1 MTTAKDTMTQ
11 LEELWENAEPGP
23 FEEDDT
29 IIVRHAD
36 GGDYSIRA
44 KAGYSADM
52 DHIRVIERAKPKA
65 PEWEAV
71 VASCVRSES
80 HKREVYFR
88 TWHGEWESET
98 WGVGADEL
106 VDPVPLVEMPSRE
119 DLLAAF
125 EEGWDAWRSDEECM
139 KGADTHRADAVLR
152 LLERR

>member
-1 MTTAKDTMTQ
+1 MTTANDIVTQ

-23 FEEDDT
+23 FGEDDT

-36 GGDYSIRA
+36 GGDYNIRA

-52 DHIRVIERAKPKA
+52 EHIRTLERAKPKP

-71 VASCVRSES
+71 AASHALSEC

-88 TWHGEWESET
+88 SVYGGWVSESWVAE
-98 WGVGADEL
+98 DDDL

-125 EEGWDAWRSDEECM
+125 EEGWQAWRGDEMCM
-139 KGADTHRADAVLR
+139 NGADSHRADAVLE
-152 LLERR
+152 LLKRR